1 MFKNKLTDAIVD
13 NYRVNGF
20 LFEEFKT
27 LNDEIEI
34 YYNNVNDP
42 DFEHTDFEQSKKD
55 LDEEDLLDL
64 AEIIQIE
71 FIEYYEN
78 ESFLEDCEDEL
89 SEKQKNVM
97 FEFIKNNIEFNF
109 EKIIDYTNKLQ
120 LKEKLECR
128 LEQKKENNKIS
139 KI

>member
-1 MFKNKLTDAIVD
+1 MFKNKLIDAIID

-20 LFEEFKT
+20 SFEEFKT
-27 LNDEIEI
+27 LNNEIET
-34 YYNNVNDP
+34 YYNNVNNT

-55 LDEEDLLDL
+55 LDEDDLLDL

-71 FIEYYEN
+71 FIDYYEN
-78 ESFLEDCEDEL
+78 KLFIEDLEIEL
-89 SEKQKNVM
+89 NKKFKNVM

-109 EKIIDYTNKLQ
+109 EKVLDYTK
-120 LKEKLECR
+120 KLELKDRLECK
-128 LEQKKENNKIS
+128 LEQKKENNKIN